1 MSFNRK
7 FNRAKRL
14 NERKTMSRYINL
26 KVTDEDRENIKKRK
40 DGEGVK
46 DGLFGQAELLR
57 RLLEV
62 SPKTKTNSDLMQ
74 LLRISRKLD
83 KFEGEKDPVLE
94 IAEDEFEWV
103 KRILDH
109 DAFGSYGPPLLR
121 RIGELLEA
129 VTGAKTEKESKLH
142 AVE

>member
-1 MSFNRK
+1 MSFKRRIN
-7 FNRAKRL
+7 RL
-14 NERKTMSRYINL
+14 NQSKRRHQMRYLNL
-26 KVTDEDRENIKKRK
+26 KVTDEDCENIKKRK